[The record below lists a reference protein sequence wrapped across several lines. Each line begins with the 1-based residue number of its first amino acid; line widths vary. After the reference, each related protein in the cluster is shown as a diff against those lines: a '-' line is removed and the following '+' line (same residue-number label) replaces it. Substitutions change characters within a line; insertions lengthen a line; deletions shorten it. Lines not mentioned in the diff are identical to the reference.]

1 MATHVR
7 HYCPN
12 RPEKPRAKPDK
23 WRAKLDIPIFGSSFP
38 GADVSVQALPD
49 EFDPVS
55 VVQSFPYKKADVTA
69 DIRKTEQRLSSLRVL
84 LRICELKDNI
94 NSNDDVSDDDDGM

>member
-12 RPEKPRAKPDK
+12 KPEKQKAIAREAINERAA
-23 WRAKLDIPIFGSSFP
+23 RFAHSSFP

-55 VVQSFPYKKADVTA
+55 VVQSFPYKKADVMA

-84 LRICELKDNI
+84 LRICEVKDNI